1 MFVARSVDDE
11 RRAALL
17 ERIVDYVTAHGIADL
32 SLRPLADAVDSSPR
46 VLLYYFV
53 SKDDLIAEVLHRA
66 RARQRDLFAT
76 ALPRNPAS
84 FSETI
89 RAAWHIMSTPQHE
102 PVFRLFF
109 EVYALALQDRKR
121 FPGFLRAAVD
131 DWLAY
136 LEAPALRDGYTPA
149 DARALATVLLGG
161 FRGFLLDLC
170 ATRDRKRLARA
181 VDLWIV
187 ALDAIPSP
195 KDLQHGNH
203 R

>member
-1 MFVARSVDDE
+1 M
-11 RRAALL
+11 L
-17 ERIVDYVTAHGIADL
+17 ESIVDYVTAHGIADL

-46 VLLYYFV
+46 VLLYYFS
-53 SKDDLIAEVLHRA
+53 SKDELIAEVLYRA

-76 ALPRNPAS
+76 SLPRNPAS
-84 FSETI
+84 FAQTI
-89 RAAWHIMSTPQHE
+89 RAAWAIMSTPQHE

-109 EVYALALQDRKR
+109 EVYGLALQDRKR

-136 LEAPALRDGYTPA
+136 LEAPALRDGYTPG
-149 DARALATVLLGG
+149 DARALATVTLAG

-181 VDLWIV
+181 VELWIL

-195 KDLQHGNH
+195 KELRHVHDD
-203 R
+203 